1 MRPDHRPDPLPD
13 LLIVGDSHTAALQ
26 EAAIARGLNARMLY
40 LSGNFW
46 HENRMRPHP
55 TQGLAMPHRPGLN
68 RRIATFVAEAGTSA
82 FPKDIPVLA
91 SIGYHLGRLVPPLAR
106 HGHSP
111 DPDDAARREDALFLS
126 DAFLVAYIFHH
137 RNSLFRLLRLAGQQ
151 ANLLVIAPP
160 LIQTDPVALHVG
172 ARITRILR
180 DHGIAVFDPREEP
193 DWADAPL
200 PEDLRAP
207 DGVHGNA
214 AYGAQVLRRILDRDL
229 IRLAA

>member
-1 MRPDHRPDPLPD
+1 MRPD
-13 LLIVGDSHTAALQ
+13 LLIVGDSHSAALQ
-26 EAAIARGLNARMLY
+26 EAAIARGLRSEMLY
-40 LSGNFW
+40 ISGNLW
-46 HENRMRPHP
+46 HENKMRPHP
-55 TQGLAMPHRPGLN
+55 SQGLSTPHRRGLN
-68 RRIATFVAEAGTSA
+68 RRIAEFSAKVQGSA

-91 SIGYHLGRLVPPLAR
+91 SIGYHLGRLVPPFQR

-111 DPDDAARREDALFLS
+111 DPAHAGVTEDALFVS
-126 DAFLVAYIFHH
+126 DAFLLSYIFHH
-137 RNSLFRLLRLAGQQ
+137 RNSLFRLLRLAGQD

-160 LIQTDPVALHVG
+160 MIQSDPVALYFA

-193 DWADAPL
+193 DWADKPL
-200 PEDLRAP
+200 PDHLRAP

-214 AYGAQVLRRILDRDL
+214 AYGAEVLSRLFDRDL

>member
-1 MRPDHRPDPLPD
+1 MRPD

-26 EAAIARGLNARMLY
+26 EAALTRGLRSKMLY
-40 LSGNFW
+40 ISGNFW

-55 TQGLAMPHRPGLN
+55 TLGLSSLHRRGLN
-68 RRIATFVAEAGTSA
+68 RRIAEFGAEVGGSA

-91 SIGYHLGRLVPPLAR
+91 SIGYHLGRLVPPFAR

-111 DPDDAARREDALFLS
+111 SPEHAAADEGALFVS
-126 DAFLVAYIFHH
+126 DAFLTGYIFHH
-137 RNSLFRLLRLAGQQ
+137 RNSLFRLLRLASQN

-160 LIQTDPVALHVG
+160 MIQTDPVALHVG

-180 DHGIAVFDPREEP
+180 DHGIAVFDPREEA
-193 DWADAPL
+193 DWADQPL
-200 PEDLRAP
+200 PEALRAP

-214 AYGAQVLRRILDRDL
+214 TYGAEVLRRIFDREL

>member
-1 MRPDHRPDPLPD
+1 MRPD

-26 EAAIARGLNARMLY
+26 EAAIARGLDSKMLY
-40 LSGNFW
+40 ISGNFW

-55 TQGLAMPHRPGLN
+55 TLGLSSQHRRGLN
-68 RRIATFVAEAGTSA
+68 RRIAEFAEEAGGSA

-91 SIGYHLGRLVPPLAR
+91 SIGYHLGRLVPPLSR

-111 DPDDAARREDALFLS
+111 SPDHVAADEGALFLS
-126 DAFLVAYIFHH
+126 DAFLTGYIFHH
-137 RNSLFRLLRLAGQQ
+137 RNSLFRLLRLASQN

-160 LIQTDPVALHVG
+160 MIQTDPVALHVG

-180 DHGIAVFDPREEP
+180 DHGIAVFDPREEA
-193 DWADAPL
+193 DWADRPL
-200 PEDLRAP
+200 PEALRAP

-214 AYGAQVLRRILDRDL
+214 AYGEEVLERIFDREL